1 MLPSA
6 VSPLSPP
13 PHHRVKCAEK
23 HDAGRGL
30 EKPFSGLS
38 SGRSGERTPEAM
50 GWGIQVAGSELRA
63 PWRDSHRGIV
73 DAFPQNV

>member
-1 MLPSA
+1 M
-6 VSPLSPP
+6 
-13 PHHRVKCAEK
+13 KCEEK

-38 SGRSGERTPEAM
+38 SGRSRDRTPEAM
-50 GWGIQVAGSELRA
+50 GWGVQVAGSELRA
-63 PWRDSHRGIV
+63 PWRDSHWGTV